1 MSETIR
7 SVLINYAV
15 CSVLGGI
22 FEYLSPRKVRQTL
35 RIVVLAVLLFSV
47 LTPIMRSKEIDLNF
61 ENVQTEQVS
70 YETLLHTANL
80 IEKSI
85 KNNIKEILINLG
97 VNEYEIYVTTSVDE
111 VEGVVFLE
119 EIKVEVDKAFSDK
132 IESIKSEIPEDYKDV
147 LYVGVK
153 NE

>member
-22 FEYLSPRKVRQTL
+22 LEYLSPRKARQTL

-47 LTPIMRSKEIDLNF
+47 LTPIMRSGEIDLNF
-61 ENVQTEQVS
+61 DNVQTEQVS
-70 YETLLHTANL
+70 YDTLLHTANL

-85 KNNIKEILINLG
+85 KNNVKEILINSG

-111 VEGVVFLE
+111 AEGVVFLE
-119 EIKVEVDKAFSDK
+119 EVRVEVDKAFSDK